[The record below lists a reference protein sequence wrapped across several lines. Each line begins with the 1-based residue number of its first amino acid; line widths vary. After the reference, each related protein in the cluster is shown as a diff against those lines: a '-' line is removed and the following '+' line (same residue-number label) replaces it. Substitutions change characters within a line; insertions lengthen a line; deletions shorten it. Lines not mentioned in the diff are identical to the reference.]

1 MMIKLSVVF
10 LVILLAGCTLM
21 PKAPAPTFV
30 YDLGPVP
37 VTAPESARSPSAT
50 IRITDISA
58 PVWLDTEAI
67 HYRLAYYDPARIYT
81 YANSRW
87 AAPPAKL
94 LTEYLRQYFADHPV
108 SSPPDNSKH
117 SHAPANQLL
126 QIDLDEFMQVFDTQN
141 SSRVVIR
148 LRAFLYVPGMRQP
161 AAQRSFTIAQP
172 AQTADAA
179 GAVAAFILA
188 SDNLRNELVQ
198 WLSSSRQ

>member
-1 MMIKLSVVF
+1 MMKFFAVF
-10 LVILLAGCTLM
+10 LVILLAGCTLT
-21 PKAPAPTFV
+21 PKAPAPASV

-37 VTAPESARSPSAT
+37 VTAPESARFPSAI

-87 AAPPAKL
+87 VAPPAKL
-94 LTEYLRQYFADHPV
+94 LTEYLGQYFADHHV
-108 SSPPDNSKH
+108 SPPPDNSKH
-117 SHAPANQLL
+117 NHTPANHLL

-148 LRAFLYVPGMRQP
+148 LRAFLYAPGMRQP
-161 AAQRSFTIAQP
+161 AAQRSFAIAQP

-179 GAVAAFILA
+179 GAVAAFVLA

-198 WLSSSRQ
+198 WLSSSHQ